1 MTKSSDARTIK
12 LDIASRI
19 ELLEVVQTLVANI
32 TSHLQFEEDAA
43 HYMSVAIRE
52 SLVNAIKHG
61 NKLDESKRVLI
72 AFTLHDDGL
81 EVEVHDEG
89 PGFDPGRVPD
99 PLAPE
104 NLLKAGGR
112 GIFFMRQFMDE
123 VRYAFPPRGGTVVT
137 MLKRRQAAPAT

>member
-123 VRYAFPPRGGTVVT
+123 VRYEFPPGGGTLVH
-137 MLKRRQAAPAT
+137 MLKKRA

>member
-123 VRYAFPPRGGTVVT
+123 VRYEFPPGGGTDVD
-137 MLKRRQAAPAT
+137 MLKKRA